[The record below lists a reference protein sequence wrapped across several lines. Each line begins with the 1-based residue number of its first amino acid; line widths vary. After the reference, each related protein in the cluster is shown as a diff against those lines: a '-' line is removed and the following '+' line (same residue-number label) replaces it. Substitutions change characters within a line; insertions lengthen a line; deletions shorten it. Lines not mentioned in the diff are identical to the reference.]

1 MGVGGVSWNLEFS
14 NTRKYFK
21 SDSIRFGSI
30 ENITRSNIV
39 NDYFTVTLNS
49 VLRASLQHFSKF

>member
-21 SDSIRFGSI
+21 SDSISFGGI
-30 ENITRSNIV
+30 ENITRSNSV
-39 NDYFTVTLNS
+39 NGYFTITLKS
-49 VLRASLQHFSKF
+49 VLRASLQHFSKL